1 VIYFWQVFHFYNKP
15 LRGLFYMPARWIIV
29 PFEQIE
35 SYMPKRGLI
44 IDIGCGEGVMSTLL
58 VLSSPWRKV
67 IGIDINKAKINLGKK
82 IAREIPNLSFKHQ
95 DVFSQILPK
104 ADGFILSD
112 FLHHIPS
119 NKHKKLLKLLAN
131 SLNKN
136 GVIMIK
142 EIDLKDGLRS
152 KVSRL
157 FDFLFYP
164 FEKVSFI
171 SSEELASF
179 LTQLGL
185 KVRIIKVKKWFPGST
200 TLFIC
205 QK

>member
-1 VIYFWQVFHFYNKP
+1 
-15 LRGLFYMPARWIIV
+15 MPARWIIV